1 MSLPFHCHF
10 LSFIINLPGIFTML
24 TRMKLNFSVGR
35 KRADTNGDPESALE
49 VCSGVRL
56 CLVSTA
62 LHVLYIY
69 ISKDSAAPLP
79 TSSIQAP
86 PNSSSQSLRS
96 MNS

>member
-35 KRADTNGDPESALE
+35 KRADTKGDPESALE

-62 LHVLYIY
+62 LHVLYI
-69 ISKDSAAPLP
+69 SKDSAAPLP
-79 TSSIQAP
+79 TSSVQAP